1 MGLSIKDGPV
11 DLESAKQRRGSQA
24 VNLIIGLVVVFG
36 CVVSGFIIEGGHVGV
51 LWQPVE
57 LLILLGAAFGAMI
70 IANPFSVLQK
80 VISSIPALMGG
91 PAHTK
96 DDYLQLFGMMGDI
109 FNKIRRQGLVAIEAD
124 IGNPGSS
131 EIFVKYPKLLKDHH
145 TIEFIQDYLR
155 LVVSGSMNTFQL
167 ENLMDVE
174 LSTHHHEAEAPA
186 QAVSRVADAL
196 PGFGIVAAVL
206 GIVITMG
213 ALGGEASEIGH
224 KVAVALVGT
233 FMGILFAYGVF
244 GPLSTSLERR
254 AREEADW
261 FTAIKT
267 CFMASLQGYAPQ
279 IALEFGRKTVPSS
292 CRPTF
297 DELSNFLRGTKK
309 D

>member
-1 MGLSIKDGPV
+1 
-11 DLESAKQRRGSQA
+11 
-24 VNLIIGLVVVFG
+24 VNLIIGVVVVFG
-36 CVVSGFIIEGGHVGV
+36 CVVTGFVLEGGHIGA
-51 LWQPVE
+51 LWQPLE

-70 IANPFSVLQK
+70 IANPFSVLKK
-80 VISSIPALMGG
+80 VVAAIPALLGG
-91 PAHTK
+91 PTHGK
-96 DDYLQLFGMMGDI
+96 EDFLQLFCMMGEI

-124 IGNPGSS
+124 IGNPESS
-131 EIFVKYPKLLKDHH
+131 EIFQKYPKLLKDHH

-174 LSTHHHEAEAPA
+174 LSAHHHEAEEPA
-186 QAVSRVADAL
+186 QAVNRVADAL

-213 ALGGEASEIGH
+213 ALGGPAEEIGE
-224 KVAVALVGT
+224 KVAAALVGT
-233 FMGILFAYGVF
+233 FMGILFAYGLF
-244 GPLSTSLERR
+244 APLSTSLERR
-254 AREEADW
+254 AREDSDW

-292 CRPTF
+292 TRPTF
-297 DELSNFLRGTKK
+297 DELSEALRGAKK
-309 D
+309 EKE

>member
-1 MGLSIKDGPV
+1 M
-11 DLESAKQRRGSQA
+11 
-24 VNLIIGLVVVFG
+24 NLIIGLVVVFG
-36 CVVSGFIIEGGHVGV
+36 CVVTGFVLEGGHIGV

-57 LLILLGAAFGAMI
+57 LLILGGAAFGAMI
-70 IANPFSVLQK
+70 IANPFSVLK
-80 VISSIPALMGG
+80 RVLSSIPSLLKGDLHG
-91 PAHTK
+91 K
-96 DDYLQLFGMMGDI
+96 DDYLQLFAMMGDV
-109 FNKIRRQGLVAIEAD
+109 FNKIRRQGLVAIEQD
-124 IGNPGSS
+124 IGNPESS
-131 EIFVKYPKLLKDHH
+131 EIFSKYPKLLQNHH

-174 LSTHHHEAEAPA
+174 LSTHHHEAEQPA

-213 ALGGEASEIGH
+213 SLGGEAEEIGH
-224 KVAVALVGT
+224 KVAVALIGT

-244 GPLSTSLERR
+244 GPLSNSLERR

-261 FTAIKT
+261 YTAIKT

-279 IALEFGRKTVPSS
+279 IALEFGRKTVPPAV
-292 CRPTF
+292 RPSF
-297 DELSNFLRGTKK
+297 EELSAFLRGSKK
-309 D
+309 E